1 MSAGSCQTVQAG
13 VLGRRQGRL
22 LTVSVAMTYD
32 CTWALC
38 RGSLPRAPP
47 MCADSQLMV
56 LPTSFTSL
64 LSRSVNTLL
73 QCRPACRR
81 GPAQD
86 RCPEVSM

>member
-1 MSAGSCQTVQAG
+1 MSAGSCQEVQAKTLERG
-13 VLGRRQGRL
+13 KGQL
-22 LTVSVAMTYD
+22 LTWSVAMTYD

-47 MCADSQLMV
+47 MWADSQLMV

-64 LSRSVNTLL
+64 LSRAVKTLL

-81 GPAQD
+81 DSAQD
-86 RCPEVSM
+86 KCP